1 MSFKRQTNGTGMSLF
16 KGWKKLISFH
26 SQKKKILEIATLENA
41 LSSVA
46 TSN

>member
-1 MSFKRQTNGTGMSLF
+1 MSLF

-26 SQKKKILEIATLENA
+26 SQKKILEIATLENA

>member
-1 MSFKRQTNGTGMSLF
+1 MSLF

-26 SQKKKILEIATLENA
+26 SQKNKKNLEIATLENA